1 MTAVGSL
8 AWAFRRVVIRLA
20 VLLSVM
26 LLKKKSNRSTPL
38 VILDA
43 LFFSITIFLS
53 APVVQGFCRSAE
65 ITVVFGDVL
74 CGESSEVPA
83 PLQFK
88 RARVEDPA
96 GIEIVKK

>member
-1 MTAVGSL
+1 
-8 AWAFRRVVIRLA
+8 
-20 VLLSVM
+20 M
-26 LLKKKSNRSTPL
+26 LLKKKSNRLTPL

-43 LFFSITIFLS
+43 LFFSISLFLS
-53 APVVQGFCRSAE
+53 APVVQGFCRSFE
-65 ITVVFGDVL
+65 ISVVFGDVL
-74 CGESSEVPA
+74 CDESSEVPA